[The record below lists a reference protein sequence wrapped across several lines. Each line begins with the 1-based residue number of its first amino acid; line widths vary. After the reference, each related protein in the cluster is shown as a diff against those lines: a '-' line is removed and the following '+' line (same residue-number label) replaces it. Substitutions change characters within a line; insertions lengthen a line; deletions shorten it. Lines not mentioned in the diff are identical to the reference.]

1 MAKWVWG
8 LEGGAEPHQR
18 PSTSPNIVSPGNKD
32 SILLCPEKCFMQTCV
47 TTH

>member
-18 PSTSPNIVSPGNKD
+18 QTSPNIGSLCNKD
-32 SILLCPEKCFMQTCV
+32 SILLYPEKCFMQTCV